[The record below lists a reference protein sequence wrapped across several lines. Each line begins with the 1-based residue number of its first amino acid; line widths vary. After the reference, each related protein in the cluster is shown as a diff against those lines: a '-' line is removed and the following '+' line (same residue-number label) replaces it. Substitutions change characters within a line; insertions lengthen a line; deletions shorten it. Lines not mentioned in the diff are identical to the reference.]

1 VAYSR
6 RTYLINPRFQLRF
19 SALVT
24 LAVLI
29 SSLIYPFAIYDL
41 MNSFIAYVSSHSPE
55 HVGQISQKRTD
66 LLITLVLWQLGF
78 SAMIFIVCVF
88 FSHKIAGPIYKL
100 MKFFSA
106 AREGHLSDKLYFRKG
121 DYFHELATDYNDT
134 METILEK
141 QKADFVY
148 ISEVAT
154 YVSNLALVVPDDKK
168 VVLKEI
174 GHKLNEIQARFQ

>member
-1 VAYSR
+1 
-6 RTYLINPRFQLRF
+6 
-19 SALVT
+19 
-24 LAVLI
+24 
-29 SSLIYPFAIYDL
+29 
-41 MNSFIAYVSSHSPE
+41 MNNFIAYVSSHSPE
-55 HVGQISQKRTD
+55 HVSQLSQKRTD

-78 SAMIFIVCVF
+78 SVMIFIVCVF

-100 MKFFSA
+100 MKFFGA
-106 AREGHLSDKLYFRKG
+106 AREGHLSDKLFFRKG
-121 DYFHELATDYNDT
+121 DYFHELAADYNDT

-174 GHKLNEIQARFQ
+174 GQKLNEIQARFQ